1 MLKRLKTDF
10 VSSVLILVSGT
21 VFAQIIAYSLSP
33 IITRLYSPE
42 EMSYLSLFSR
52 IITFLAVIATARFEL
67 AFPLPKRDEH
77 AFSLYN
83 VSLRI
88 TLVTTFVACVF
99 VLGLSFYPWTDTKMY
114 FILGMIPLGIFVV
127 AFYNQGVNWAI
138 RTKSFK
144 SISISKVLSTT
155 FNSISTV
162 ALGLLSFG
170 YMGLILGFIFGNIL
184 SAIPFI
190 KPFLKARIHQKS
202 FVIKGRNFAIA
213 RHYLDFP
220 MVNLPHVLI
229 DLSKELFIAFYL
241 IYTFEKDILGLYDFS
256 FRMLKLPISIIGL
269 SISQVFFNKA
279 AVMMNE
285 GKSIFPLA
293 KKTVGTLLVLSI
305 VPFGILFYTGG
316 DLFAFVFGEPWRK
329 AGEFSEI
336 MSPWLMM
343 NFLVSP
349 ISQIP
354 IILKKQ
360 RSFLVLSIF
369 GTGIL
374 IVSLLLGDIFPSWN
388 LTFEDILRYVSAGQF
403 IFLTYVVFWTIWL
416 TKKYSND

>member
-21 VFAQIIAYSLSP
+21 VFAQIIAYLLSP
-33 IITRLYSPE
+33 VITRLYSPE

-67 AFPLPKRDEH
+67 AFPLPKREEH
-77 AFSLYN
+77 AFSLFK

-88 TLVTTFVACVF
+88 TIITTLATAIFA
-99 VLGLSFYPWTDTKMY
+99 LGLSFYPWQDANIY
-114 FILGMIPLGIFVV
+114 FILALIPVGIFVL
-127 AFYNQGVNWAI
+127 AFYNQGMNWAI
-138 RTKSFK
+138 RTKAFK
-144 SISISKVLSTT
+144 SLSISKVLSSSV
-155 FNSISTV
+155 NSLSTV
-162 ALGLLSFG
+162 GFGLLSFG
-170 YMGLILGFIFGNIL
+170 YKGLILGFVFGNL
-184 SAIPFI
+184 SSVLPFV
-190 KPFLKARIHQKS
+190 KPFRKAQNKQKS
-202 FVIKGRNFAIA
+202 FILKGRDFAIA
-213 RHYLDFP
+213 KHYLEFP
-220 MVNLPHVLI
+220 MINLPHVLI

-241 IYTFEKDILGLYDFS
+241 IYTFEKDVLGLYDFS
-256 FRMLKLPISIIGL
+256 FRMLKLPISLIGI

-279 AVMMNE
+279 AGMIQE

-293 KKTVGTLLVLSI
+293 KKTILTLLVLSV
-305 VPFGILFYTGG
+305 VPFGILFYIGG
-316 DLFAFVFGEPWRK
+316 DLFAFVFGEPWRE

-349 ISQIP
+349 VSQIP

-360 RSFLVLSIF
+360 RSFLFLSLF
-369 GTGIL
+369 GTSLL
-374 IVSLLLGDIFPSWN
+374 IVSLLIGEIFPSWN
-388 LTFEDILRYVSAGQF
+388 LGFKDTLKIVSVGQF
-403 IFLTYVVFWTIWL
+403 IFLTYVVFWTVWL